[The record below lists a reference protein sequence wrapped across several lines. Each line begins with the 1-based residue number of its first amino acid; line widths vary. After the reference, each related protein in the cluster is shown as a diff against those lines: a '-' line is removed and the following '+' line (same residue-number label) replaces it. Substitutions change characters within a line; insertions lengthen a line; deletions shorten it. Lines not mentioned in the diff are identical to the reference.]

1 MVKALSLRTT
11 QIQLYIFNYL
21 FRLKKNFFEFRFIAL
36 FFFAMLEYFFFTSY
50 FILLICIVIACLFWG
65 VEETGTLAGELI

>member
-21 FRLKKNFFEFRFIAL
+21 FRLKKTFLNLDLLHF

-50 FILLICIVIACLFWG
+50 FILLICIVIACRFWG

>member
-21 FRLKKNFFEFRFIAL
+21 FRLKKTFLNL
-36 FFFAMLEYFFFTSY
+36 DLLHFFFCHVRVFFFTSY